1 MDLKKKLILEIK
13 SDKKQRGS
21 VLEQYRPELIE
32 MKRRY
37 FSQREMAEKM
47 NKVGIKIS
55 RQAITNY
62 FRKRPITM
70 EELNGKTESSSK
82 ENNTNLNKWKE
93 QKVVKKKE
101 KKVVFNLNKPF

>member
-1 MDLKKKLILEIK
+1 MDLQKKLISEIK
-13 SDKKQRGS
+13 SDTKQRGS

-62 FRKRPITM
+62 LRKIPITT
-70 EELNGKTESSSK
+70 EELNGKNESNSV
-82 ENNTNLNKWKE
+82 NLNKWKE
-93 QKVVKKKE
+93 QKASKKKKVKK
-101 KKVVFNLNKPF
+101 VIFDLNEPF

>member
-62 FRKRPITM
+62 LNKRPITVA
-70 EELNGKTESSSK
+70 ELNGD
-82 ENNTNLNKWKE
+82 NPNFNYWKE
-93 QKVVKKKE
+93 HKKSKKKKP
-101 KKVVFNLNKPF
+101 KKVFFDLDKPF

>member
-21 VLEQYRPELIE
+21 VLEQYRQELIE

-62 FRKRPITM
+62 LR
-70 EELNGKTESSSK
+70 
-82 ENNTNLNKWKE
+82 
-93 QKVVKKKE
+93 
-101 KKVVFNLNKPF
+101 

>member
-62 FRKRPITM
+62 LRKRPITM
-70 EELNGKTESSSK
+70 EELNGKNESSSV
-82 ENNTNLNKWKE
+82 NLNQWKK
-93 QKVVKKKE
+93 QKTVKKAKS
-101 KKVVFNLNKPF
+101 KKPVFFDISKPFK